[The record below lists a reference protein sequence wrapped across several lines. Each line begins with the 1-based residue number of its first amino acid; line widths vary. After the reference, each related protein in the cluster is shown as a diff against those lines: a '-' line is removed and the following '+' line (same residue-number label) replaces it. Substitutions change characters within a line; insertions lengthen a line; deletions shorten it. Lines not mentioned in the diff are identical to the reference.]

1 MKLILI
7 YLTLTLSLIACGKNT
22 ISEDGGD
29 VEIQD
34 KNFMSVVYSVPD
46 PTLLG
51 ATKNIRYNNQSYLI
65 GSQTPTNVQTYLNN
79 FQPGEYNLKI
89 QGTFNQESG
98 RFPNPSATFDV
109 INVSNI
115 LD

>member
-22 ISEDGGD
+22 ISEDGRD
-29 VEIQD
+29 LEV
-34 KNFMSVVYSVPD
+34 
-46 PTLLG
+46 
-51 ATKNIRYNNQSYLI
+51 
-65 GSQTPTNVQTYLNN
+65 
-79 FQPGEYNLKI
+79 

-109 INVSNI
+109 I
-115 LD
+115 